1 MPSPVDV
8 GNGVPLIP
16 ISMDLKDIKVIVDL
30 MKKNAVSEFEME
42 EGDFKI
48 KLKRDS
54 GKPRKGETVV
64 VQEAAPMILPA
75 AAAAPVA
82 AAVATAA
89 PAPATPAAAAPAPVA
104 EGPEVKSPMIGT
116 FYRKPSPDADSY
128 VEVGS
133 VVEPDTVVCII
144 EAMKVMNEIKAEV
157 KGTIA
162 EVLAEEGKP
171 VEYGQAL
178 FRIEP
183 N

>member
-1 MPSPVDV
+1 
-8 GNGVPLIP
+8 
-16 ISMDLKDIKVIVDL
+16 MDLKDIKVIVDL

-48 KLKRDS
+48 KLKRES

-75 AAAAPVA
+75 AAAAPAAVPVA
-82 AAVATAA
+82 AATPAPAA
-89 PAPATPAAAAPAPVA
+89 PAPAAPAPAA

-116 FYRKPSPDADSY
+116 FYRKPSPDADSF

-133 VVEPDTVVCII
+133 VVEPETVVCII

-157 KGTIA
+157 KGTVA
-162 EVLAEEGKP
+162 EVLLEDGKP

>member
-1 MPSPVDV
+1 
-8 GNGVPLIP
+8 
-16 ISMDLKDIKVIVDL
+16 MDLKDIKVIVDL

-89 PAPATPAAAAPAPVA
+89 PAPATPATPAAAPAAALAPVT